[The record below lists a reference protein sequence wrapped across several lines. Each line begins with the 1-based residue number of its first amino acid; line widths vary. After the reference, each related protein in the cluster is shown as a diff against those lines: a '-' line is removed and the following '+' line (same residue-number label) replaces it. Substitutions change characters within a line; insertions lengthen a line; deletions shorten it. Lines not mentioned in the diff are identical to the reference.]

1 MSSFSARPRFTD
13 QHSPSTPPL
22 LGAQDAHVW
31 RIDLG
36 ATHMVGMLRP
46 VLSESERARADRF
59 HRAEHADR
67 FVVAHGVLRC
77 ILAGYVRESPADLH
91 FQSGEHGKPSLVNA
105 AASVEFNL
113 SHSGDIALLAVAR
126 DRAVGVDVE
135 QWDDRVEYLAIAER
149 FFSPAER
156 IVLRGLALERDA
168 HVAGG
173 FFAAWSRKE
182 AYLKATG
189 VGIARG
195 LHHFDVSLHPDVPA
209 ELLADRLDVDAVTH
223 WSMHAL
229 DLGARYSG
237 ALVVRTPVDSLQLL
251 DASRWQRTPTFVMP

>member
-1 MSSFSARPRFTD
+1 MSSASGTARFVD
-13 QHSPSTPPL
+13 QHSPSVPPL
-22 LGAQDAHVW
+22 LGATDAHVW
-31 RIDLG
+31 RIDLT
-36 ATHMVGMLRP
+36 ATHLTRSLRP
-46 VLSESERARADRF
+46 LLSASERARADRF

-77 ILAGYVRESPADLH
+77 ILAGYLGESPAELE
-91 FQSGEHGKPSLVNA
+91 FQNGEHGKPSLANA
-105 AASVEFNL
+105 AAPVEVNL

-126 DRAVGVDVE
+126 GRAIGVDVE
-135 QWDDRVEYLAIAER
+135 QWNDRVEHLAIAER

-156 IVLRGLALERDA
+156 TALRALAVEHDA
-168 HVAGG
+168 HVARG

-195 LHHFDVSLHPDVPA
+195 LHHFDVSLHPDAPA

-229 DLGARYSG
+229 DVGERYSG
-237 ALVVRTPVDSLQLL
+237 AVVVQAPVHSLQLF
-251 DASRWQRTPTFVMP
+251 DASRWQAAGFRAIA

>member
-1 MSSFSARPRFTD
+1 MSGALGAARFIE
-13 QHSPSTPPL
+13 QHSPSTPPF
-22 LGAQDAHVW
+22 LGVQDAHVW
-31 RIDLG
+31 RIDLT
-36 ATHMVGMLRP
+36 ATHLARTLRP
-46 VLSESERARADRF
+46 VLSAAECARADRF

-77 ILAGYVRESPADLH
+77 ILAGYLHESPAELQ
-91 FQSGEHGKPSLVNA
+91 FQNGEHGKPSLANA
-105 AASVEFNL
+105 VASVEFNL

-126 DRAVGVDVE
+126 GRAVGVDVE
-135 QWDDRVEYLAIAER
+135 QWDDTVEHLAIAER
-149 FFSPAER
+149 FFSPIER
-156 IVLRGLALERDA
+156 TVLRSLALERGA

-195 LHHFDVSLHPDVPA
+195 LHHFDVSLHPDAPA

-229 DLGARYSG
+229 DVGARYSG
-237 ALVVRTPVDSLQLL
+237 ALVVRAPVGSLQLL
-251 DASRWQRTPTFVMP
+251 DASRWQRTSTRPP